1 MRLRQLR
8 KNAKLTLKDIAKLI
22 GVSYQTVS
30 NWENGS
36 TEPDIQSI
44 IKLADYFSVT
54 TDYLLEHDNDE
65 IYFKDLLNKLDNLNK
80 EQLMLI
86 TKSMV
91 VNLLENFNSF
101 NDKKIK
107 NKSNK

>member
-30 NWENGS
+30 NWEKGG

-44 IKLADYFSVT
+44 IRLADFFSVT

-65 IYFKDLLNKLDNLNK
+65 VYFKDLINKLDNLNK
-80 EQLMLI
+80 DQLMTI

-101 NDKKIK
+101 GDNK
-107 NKSNK
+107 NKTKSK